1 MLRALTILSMTA
13 LAGVLAGAQTTLTIA
28 VPYAGAERLTTY
40 WAVAEEKIDWQR
52 GGSEAERCTV
62 AFAAT
67 ELQNF
72 LARTAPTWKFRFAQ
86 SAPAEG
92 PVVTL
97 GIDRSIKD
105 PQAYV
110 IRSGKRGLEI
120 KGGGREGVLYG
131 VYAWLGELGWRWYA
145 ANKNGEVA
153 PEPRES
159 LKLDGWKIESAP
171 DFPMFRGFHAAT
183 ESMESAELFL
193 WMARNRLNAWAY
205 RPRTYALMK
214 KLGFRFLSG
223 GHILEDILN
232 PDAPQPSGKSLF
244 EAHPDWFPEI
254 DGKRERKN
262 ADRYQFCVTNQEAS
276 NYVAQKV
283 VEKLRTDWC
292 WTDFQNVWMLDTWA
306 GWCQCAKCRA
316 LGNDADRY
324 LHFLSVVRSAVN
336 AAIARGELKRNTGMA
351 LAAYEG
357 TPALEGPLHGV
368 PKNLTG
374 SSDFAL
380 YAPINRCYVHKLED
394 NRCTEMNTHYARA
407 VESWGKVSKQF
418 PLAVVEYYN
427 VSKFE
432 DLPLLFSRTMGE
444 DFAYYKRTG
453 VTGMSYMHI
462 PMALWGPRTLTQ
474 ALVARLAWDSQASVG
489 KIKDEYLKLY
499 YGPAAETMGEFYDS
513 LEAAYSNITA
523 WRSWFRPSVNHEL
536 LKWKADRPTKPLF
549 TLRHLPPE
557 GGEGIGPAESLALL
571 DKAGAALRRARAMKT
586 PVAVQLRMEEDA
598 RLFRYGDDSFR
609 FYWALA
615 QVYEAERTGDEG
627 ARKVAWAE
635 VERRA
640 ESLVSYYMPFD
651 FDYPAPGVNA
661 KDALTRTQLRGL
673 IDQLRE
679 KYGKP

>member
-1 MLRALTILSMTA
+1 MILLMAALV
-13 LAGVLAGAQTTLTIA
+13 GGRAGAETTVTIS
-28 VPYAGAERLTTY
+28 VPYPGAERLTTY
-40 WAVAEEKIDWQR
+40 WAVAEEKVDWQR
-52 GGSEAERCTV
+52 GGFEAERCTV

-67 ELQNF
+67 ELRNF
-72 LARTAPTWKFRFAQ
+72 LARTAPGVKFRFAQ
-86 SAPAEG
+86 SVPASG
-92 PVVTL
+92 PAVAL
-97 GIDRSIKD
+97 GIDRSLKES
-105 PQAYV
+105 QAYV
-110 IRSGKRGLEI
+110 IRSSGSGLEI

-145 ANKNGEVA
+145 ANKNGEIA
-153 PEPRES
+153 PATRES

-171 DFPMFRGFHAAT
+171 DFPIFRGFHAAA

-193 WMARNRLNAWAY
+193 WMARNRLNAWGY

-232 PDAPQPSGKSLF
+232 PDAPQPGGKSLF
-244 EAHPDWFPEI
+244 EAHPDWFPEV

-262 ADRYQFCVTNQEAS
+262 ADRYQFCVTNQAAS
-276 NYVAQKV
+276 DYVAQQI
-283 VEKLRTDWC
+283 VEKFRTEWR
-292 WTDFQNVWMLDTWA
+292 WTDYQNVWMLDTWA
-306 GWCQCAKCRA
+306 GWCQCVKCRA

-324 LHFLSVVRSAVN
+324 LHFLSHVR
-336 AAIARGELKRNTGMA
+336 AAIDAAIKRGELKRNTGMA

-368 PKNLTG
+368 PKNLVG

-394 NRCTEMNTHYARA
+394 GRCTEMNEHYARA
-407 VESWGKVSKQF
+407 VESWGKVAKQF

-432 DLPLLFSRTMGE
+432 DLPVLFSRTMGA
-444 DFAYYKRTG
+444 DFAYYRRTG
-453 VTGMSYMHI
+453 VRAISYMHI
-462 PMALWGPRTLTQ
+462 PVSLWGPRTLTET
-474 ALVARLAWDSQASVG
+474 LFARLAWDSQAPVDE
-489 KIKDEYLKLY
+489 IKDEYLKLY
-499 YGPAAETMGEFYDS
+499 YGPAADAMREFYDS
-513 LEAAYSNITA
+513 LEGAYANIAA
-523 WRSWFRPSVNHEL
+523 WRSWFHPSVNQRL
-536 LKWKADRPTKPLF
+536 LKWKGDRPTTPLF

-571 DKAGAALRRARAMKT
+571 ERAGAALRRARALKT

-661 KDALTRTQLRGL
+661 KDGLTRTQLRAL
-673 IDQLRE
+673 IDTLRE
-679 KYGKP
+679 KYGRP